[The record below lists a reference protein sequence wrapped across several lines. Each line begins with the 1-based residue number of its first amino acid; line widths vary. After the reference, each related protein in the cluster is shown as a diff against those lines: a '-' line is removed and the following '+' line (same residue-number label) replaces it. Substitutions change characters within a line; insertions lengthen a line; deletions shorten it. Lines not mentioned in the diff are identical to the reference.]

1 MLTLLFL
8 HRLELKC
15 RKCLIEDGNVVLQ
28 KKFVYCKWVKIIQQ
42 LTSLTNYIVFIL
54 GLVLCLWLLISF
66 VLPLANQN

>member
-1 MLTLLFL
+1 MLTILFL

-42 LTSLTNYIVFIL
+42 LTSLTN
-54 GLVLCLWLLISF
+54 
-66 VLPLANQN
+66 